1 MSRKRI
7 PDKNE
12 YKAIKLRVHQM
23 VEVGFIE
30 DGLSR
35 SYDFVNLLAIALN
48 LVAATMLTFDGLTQR
63 FGGFLG
69 AVEAVTVFF
78 FMIDYFLRLWTSDLL
93 YPGRGK
99 AEACARYAFSFAGIV
114 DLLSFLPYYLPVFF
128 PAGAVAF
135 RMFRVMRIFRLFR
148 VNAYYDSLNV
158 ITEVIKAKRQQLLSS
173 VFIIAVLMLASS
185 LCMYSLEHPA
195 QPDVFENAFSGIW
208 WATSTLLTVGYGDIY
223 PITPMG
229 RLMGIVI
236 AFLGVGIVAI
246 PTGIISA
253 GFVEQYTH
261 MRETGP
267 GGDGEGV
274 SFIRFK
280 LTDDDPWTGRAV
292 GSLDIPGHVLVAAVQ
307 RGRKVLA
314 PKKDLVLAAGDSIVL
329 GAEGVEDE
337 WDISLKELVLFH
349 DHPFVG
355 RELRD
360 LDLSR
365 QSFIVGIRRGA
376 SLLIP
381 GPDTLLREN
390 DVLILYTRKRIAE
403 ATTLE
408 L

>member
-1 MSRKRI
+1 MNRKKTPRE
-7 PDKNE
+7 NE
-12 YKAIKLRVHQM
+12 YRAIKRRVHQM

-30 DGLSR
+30 DDLSR
-35 SYDFVNLLAIALN
+35 SYDIVNLLAICLN
-48 LVAATMLTFDGLTQR
+48 LLAATLLTFEGITQQMGGVLT
-63 FGGFLG
+63 
-69 AVEAVTVFF
+69 AVESVTVLFF
-78 FMIDYFLRLWTSDLL
+78 TVDYILRLWTADIL
-93 YPGRGK
+93 YPGKGK
-99 AEACARYAFSFAGIV
+99 VAAWVRYAFSFAGIV

-158 ITEVIKAKRQQLLSS
+158 ITEVLKAKRQQLLSS
-173 VFIIAVLMLASS
+173 VFIIAVLLLASS

-223 PITPMG
+223 PVTPMG

-261 MRETGP
+261 MREAGP
-267 GGDGEGV
+267 SGDGRGV
-274 SFIRFK
+274 NFLRFK
-280 LTDDDPWTGRAV
+280 LNAADAWTGRSAD
-292 GSLDIPGHVLVAAVQ
+292 SLDLPEDLVVAVVQ

-314 PKKDLVLAAGDSIVL
+314 PGPDLVLSAGDTVVL
-329 GAEGVEDE
+329 GARGIEDE
-337 WDISLKELVLFH
+337 WDISLKELVLFRE
-349 DHPFVG
+349 HPFVG
-355 RELRD
+355 REIRD

-365 QSFIVGIRRGA
+365 QSFIVAIRRG
-376 SLLIP
+376 SDLIR
-381 GPDTLLREN
+381 PDSRTCLEEN
-390 DVLILYTRKRIAE
+390 DSLILYTRKRIPE
-403 ATTLE
+403 ATNLK